1 MSTINI
7 ALSGALAAQA
17 ALNAT
22 SQNVAN
28 VMTKGYTRQGV
39 DLTSLQPL
47 QSGAISAGNGVK
59 VSSLIRYSDDYKNQ
73 QLWKAS
79 SNLAQYDVGQAY
91 LTQLEQVMGDTGS
104 GLDSG
109 LDGFF
114 TALNAVSVEPTS
126 TPLRQQVITSAEAL
140 AERFNSLNQ
149 VIANQRASV
158 HLQRTAVVE
167 QINSLSS
174 DIALLNK
181 QIAASN
187 ATGVSASGLIDARNL
202 KIDSLS
208 SLVTVQVV
216 NQPDGSNNVSLSSGQ
231 PLVVGSI
238 AGNMLAS
245 EGVTGDQTV
254 SLSFAKEQFT
264 LATSGLGGQLGGLD
278 DLEQEVLLPMKQ
290 SITDMASAIATRV
303 NTQFQAGYATDGSAG
318 AALFS
323 FDASSATGML
333 KVTSPLTAA
342 QLGFSSDPALPGDS
356 GNLLKV
362 IALAKESVS
371 VASLGSVS
379 LSDAAT
385 QLVGRLGMQSQQNKA
400 SLSTAQT
407 VRDQAEE
414 SWKSTSGVNKDEEA
428 INLVQYQQ
436 MYQANMKV
444 ISVANDLFDA
454 TLSMMN

>member
-47 QSGAISAGNGVK
+47 QSGAISAGNGVE
-59 VSSLIRYSDDYKNQ
+59 VSSLIRYSDDYKNH
-73 QLWKAS
+73 QLWKS
-79 SNLAQYDVGQAY
+79 SSRLAQYDVGQAY
-91 LTQLEQVMGDTGS
+91 LTQLEQVMGDTQS

-114 TALNAVSVEPTS
+114 TALNAASVEPTS
-126 TPLRQQVITSAEAL
+126 TPLRQQVITSADAL

-149 VIANQRASV
+149 VIANQRSSV
-158 HLQRTAVVE
+158 HLQRTSVVE

-174 DIALLNK
+174 SIALLNK

-202 KIDSLS
+202 KVDSLS
-208 SLVTVQVV
+208 GLVSVQVV
-216 NQPDGSNNVSLSSGQ
+216 EQPDGSNNVSLASGQ

-238 AGNMLAS
+238 SGNMVAN
-245 EGVTGDQTV
+245 EGVTGEQTV

-264 LATSGLGGQLGGLD
+264 LSSSGQGGQLGGLD
-278 DLEQEVLLPMKQ
+278 DLEQKVLLPMKQ
-290 SITDMASAIATRV
+290 SITDMASAVATRV
-303 NTQFQAGYATDGSAG
+303 NAQFQAGYATDGSAG

-333 KVTSPLTAA
+333 KVSPSLTAA
-342 QLGFSSDPALPGDS
+342 QLGFSSDATLPGDS

-362 IALAKESVS
+362 IALAKQNVS
-371 VASLGSVS
+371 VTSLGSVS

-385 QLVGRLGMQSQQNKA
+385 QLVGRLGMLSQQNKA

-407 VRDQAEE
+407 VRDQSEE
-414 SWKSTSGVNKDEEA
+414 SWKSTSGVNKEEEA
-428 INLVQYQQ
+428 INLLQYQQ
-436 MYQANMKV
+436 MYQSNMKV
-444 ISVANDLFDA
+444 ISVANTLFDA